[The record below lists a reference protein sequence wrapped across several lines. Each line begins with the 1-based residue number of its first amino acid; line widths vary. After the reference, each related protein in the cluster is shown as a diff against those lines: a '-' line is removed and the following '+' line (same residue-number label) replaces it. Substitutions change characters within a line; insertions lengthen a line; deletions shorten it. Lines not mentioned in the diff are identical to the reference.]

1 MGKSPTHSPYEEM
14 KDTPWITQA
23 RQISDVGGKGVLDNY
38 NKVNVF
44 DDVTRASLD
53 ARNNET
59 YKRAFDD
66 MERNY
71 TNIMNKYNAN
81 NYNQFGTLNATAP
94 SFVTDSY
101 KRDFQRQ
108 MDDMAYNKA
117 AHYDE
122 LMDNELR
129 RRYNTLDMYDKLY
142 QYGQVPYDLDLKN
155 WNIRNTNKDID
166 FENRK
171 IAYSTG
177 GGGFSG
183 ALGGGLSGAMSGFMT
198 TGNPWGALAGGVLG
212 AAGGAMGGRM

>member
-1 MGKSPTHSPYEEM
+1 MGKTPQHDPYEEM

-23 RQISDVGGKGVLDNY
+23 RQIADVGGRGVLDNY

-44 DDVTRASLD
+44 DAETRRELD
-53 ARNNET
+53 RRNNET
-59 YKRAFDD
+59 YQRAFDD

-71 TNIMNKYNAN
+71 TNIMNKYNAK

-108 MDDMAYNKA
+108 MDDMSYNKA

-155 WNIRNTNKDID
+155 WNII
-166 FENRK
+166 
-171 IAYSTG
+171 
-177 GGGFSG
+177 
-183 ALGGGLSGAMSGFMT
+183 
-198 TGNPWGALAGGVLG
+198 
-212 AAGGAMGGRM
+212 

>member
-1 MGKSPTHSPYEEM
+1 MGKSPSHDPYEEM

-23 RQISDVGGKGVLDNY
+23 RQIADIGGQGVLDNY

-44 DDVTRASLD
+44 DRATRRELD
-53 ARNNET
+53 RRNNET
-59 YKRAFDD
+59 YNRTFDN
-66 MERNY
+66 MEREY

-142 QYGQVPYDLDLKN
+142 QYGQIPYDLDLKN

-166 FENRK
+166 YENQKMASR
-171 IAYSTG
+171 S
-177 GGGFSG
+177 GFAG
-183 ALGGGLSGAMSGFMT
+183 ALSGGLSGAMGGYLS
-198 TGNPWGALAGGVLG
+198 TGNPWGALAGGTLG
-212 AAGGAMGGRM
+212 TAGGYVGGRM